1 MPPAPS
7 DSDSSERGDAL
18 PLRIKEIQNSLNESL
33 VPRSSSPYRVA
44 EAIDKQEYWW
54 PSNGTHSRKHESEEA
69 RQARLERMAES
80 IRTVLECVGEDPRR
94 EGLLKTPMRYA
105 RALMF
110 FTQGYEQNM
119 TDIINEAVFEEDHD
133 EMVIVKN
140 VDIFSMCE
148 HHMVPFVGK
157 ISIGYIPNGRVLG
170 LSKLAR
176 IAEMFSRRLQV
187 QERITKQVATSLQEI
202 LKPQGVA
209 VTMEASHMCMVMR
222 GVQKPGSST
231 VTSCMLGVF
240 REDPKTRE
248 EFLRDDEFV
257 TVVLKCP
264 YVKAGDVEFYVN
276 ETEFKVYVRPY
287 FLRLHLPK
295 ALVEDGR
302 EKASYN
308 VDRGEITVVLPKAIK
323 GEHFPDLDLLTKLMA
338 PRASQN
344 PFPVNEAPALAAG
357 NVKPL
362 IEVVHGAGESGV
374 EAAMES
380 LSVEGLEAGDSEP
393 GTMDLEFNWDLPQE
407 LPQVELQTTAKYG
420 FNNAYSGYGTHIG
433 QLAEEILDVRDLD
446 TSTPTSRRENRLLME
461 ELKFDDEYYMA
472 DFINEEEPLRLIRYK
487 PEFWSALRRI
497 QKARVAKSATA
508 DAQAAD
514 DLPVATSVQPSPAS
528 HVDDPWLAFTE
539 REQELMR
546 SLPNKEYLLDN
557 ERATYL
563 GLVDIVYAYCY
574 NYRTTEGDNTVESPW
589 TICKLSSTLSCF
601 DTFSTLR
608 ETLVAC
614 IRRALAYPLHR
625 HYALATRCIEDVAV
639 IFKLGK
645 RALLKV
651 LLEVKQLV
659 GGDDRMYVLSRLWI
673 DDYCVWVQKSNAAVV
688 LSLASELN
696 HIKIQ
701 KSEIGWSLEELEQ
714 VARETPAELES
725 DVADGR
731 PTQME

>member
-1 MPPAPS
+1 MLTPAF
-7 DSDSSERGDAL
+7 
-18 PLRIKEIQNSLNESL
+18 SLS
-33 VPRSSSPYRVA
+33 
-44 EAIDKQEYWW
+44 Q
-54 PSNGTHSRKHESEEA
+54 
-69 RQARLERMAES
+69 
-80 IRTVLECVGEDPRR
+80 
-94 EGLLKTPMRYA
+94 
-105 RALMF
+105 
-110 FTQGYEQNM
+110 
-119 TDIINEAVFEEDHD
+119 
-133 EMVIVKN
+133 
-140 VDIFSMCE
+140 
-148 HHMVPFVGK
+148 
-157 ISIGYIPNGRVLG
+157 
-170 LSKLAR
+170 
-176 IAEMFSRRLQV
+176 
-187 QERITKQVATSLQEI
+187 
-202 LKPQGVA
+202 
-209 VTMEASHMCMVMR
+209 
-222 GVQKPGSST
+222 
-231 VTSCMLGVF
+231 
-240 REDPKTRE
+240 
-248 EFLRDDEFV
+248 DDEFV
-257 TVVLKCP
+257 TVILKCP

-308 VDRGEITVVLPKAIK
+308 VDRGEITVVLPKATK

-357 NVKPL
+357 NMKPL
-362 IEVVHGAGESGV
+362 IEVVNGAGDTYIPHV
-374 EAAMES
+374 Y
-380 LSVEGLEAGDSEP
+380 GLTSNGLAV
-393 GTMDLEFNWDLPQE
+393 DLEFNWDLPQE
-407 LPQVELQTTAKYG
+407 LPQELQTTAKYG

-446 TSTPTSRRENRLLME
+446 TSTPASRRENRLLME

-497 QKARVAKSATA
+497 QKARVAKSAPA
-508 DAQAAD
+508 DAPAAVKI
-514 DLPVATSVQPSPAS
+514 PVATSVQPSTAS
-528 HVDDPWLAFTE
+528 HVDDPWLAFTD

-614 IRRALAYPLHR
+614 LRRALAYPLHR
-625 HYALATRCIEDVAV
+625 HYALAMRCIDDVAV

-673 DDYCVWVQKSNAAVV
+673 DDYCVWVQKSNAAMV

-714 VARETPAELES
+714 VARETPAEQES
-725 DVADGR
+725 EVADGR
-731 PTQME
+731 PMQME